1 MSFVAHRCEEPAEHL
16 GKERF
21 STAVLGGGMEKAD
34 TRPNSG
40 VHMLLRASSGEE
52 LLKEEVS
59 SLQAKIGGLEEL
71 IVELLLK
78 NQQLRKALADGK
90 A

>member
-1 MSFVAHRCEEPAEHL
+1 MMNRANSEEE
-16 GKERF
+16 
-21 STAVLGGGMEKAD
+21 S
-34 TRPNSG
+34 
-40 VHMLLRASSGEE
+40 
-52 LLKEEVS
+52 LKEEVS

-71 IVELLLK
+71 IAELLLK